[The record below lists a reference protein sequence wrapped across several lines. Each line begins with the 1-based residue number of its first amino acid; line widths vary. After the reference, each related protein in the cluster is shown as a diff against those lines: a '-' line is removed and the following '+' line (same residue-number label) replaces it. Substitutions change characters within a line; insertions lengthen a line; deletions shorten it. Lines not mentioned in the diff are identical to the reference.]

1 MNFEKLT
8 HEEQTQLK
16 EYLGSI
22 SEIRKSVNELLEKCG
37 YSLKENDDAVIRK
50 DKDVTVIT
58 DPNNPKN
65 HSSGLELVPNLNENR
80 TKSKLKEHYRYC
92 ENKKD
97 SEDLVNKLEDIFPN
111 VETSRKLNE
120 DGNYIIKFWI

>member
-16 EYLGSI
+16 EYLSSI
-22 SEIRKSVNELLEKCG
+22 KEIKQSVNQLLEKCG
-37 YSLKENDDAVIRK
+37 YSLNEDDDIKVVRS
-50 DKDVTVIT
+50 
-58 DPNNPKN
+58 PNSNPHN
-65 HSSGLELVPNLNENR
+65 NSSDLKLIPKSPEEMNENR
-80 TKSKLKEHYRYC
+80 TKSKLKEHYRHC
-92 ENKKD
+92 KNKRD